1 MENGVH
7 KRSSQGIVCLMKKN
21 KQVTRSCDMACD
33 KPPWR
38 TTKDLIILAL
48 TGHQHDVRCTTRAF
62 FTWRVG
68 ACECDRM
75 PFLPRPVYVN

>member
-1 MENGVH
+1 
-7 KRSSQGIVCLMKKN
+7 
-21 KQVTRSCDMACD
+21 MACD

-62 FTWRVG
+62 FTWRVARASAIARLSSPG
-68 ACECDRM
+68 LHTIKVIP
-75 PFLPRPVYVN
+75 PFIRATIRFQKKGTTIESRT